1 MRPDIHHLTGAYV
14 ADALPPQEELLFERH
29 LEECSLCAAE
39 VRELRETTARLALAA
54 AQQPPPALRQQV
66 LAEIGSVRQ
75 QPPPVL
81 SLPGQR
87 RARATWLVRVA
98 AVVVA
103 LAIIAALGTVILR
116 QQDRIDRLQASNT
129 EVTEVISAPDAQ
141 TAVAKTGGASGL
153 VVYSRE
159 RNAAVFSSSGLADL
173 PSDRIYQLWA
183 IGPSGDVGGLAR
195 LLQWPD
201 RAGGRPVA
209 RGCAVPGG
217 DCRTRGWV
225 SRSDVRSRPRR
236 SAPRMTRPGAYLDPA
251 RHQGTFSRTEG
262 ERARG
267 SLPPSL

>member
-54 AQQPPPALRQQV
+54 AQQPPPGLRQQV

-75 QPPPVL
+75 QPPPVV

-98 AVVVA
+98 AVIVA

-129 EVTEVISAPDAQ
+129 EITEVISAPDAQ
-141 TAVAKTGGASGL
+141 MAVAKTGGASGL
-153 VVYSRE
+153 VVFSRE

-173 PSDRIYQLWA
+173 PSDRVYQLWA
-183 IGPSGDVGGLAR
+183 IGPSGATSEGLLDYSNGRTEPAVAQS
-195 LLQWPD
+195 LAGAESLGVTAEP
-201 RAGGRPVA
+201 AGGSAAPTSDPVLV
-209 RGCAVPGG
+209 VP
-217 DCRTRGWV
+217 
-225 SRSDVRSRPRR
+225 
-236 SAPRMTRPGAYLDPA
+236 LPA
-251 RHQGTFSRTEG
+251 
-262 ERARG
+262 
-267 SLPPSL
+267 

>member
-1 MRPDIHHLTGAYV
+1 VRPDIHHLTGAYV

-54 AQQPPPALRQQV
+54 AQQPPPGLRQQV

-75 QPPPVL
+75 QPPPVV

-98 AVVVA
+98 AAIVA

-129 EVTEVISAPDAQ
+129 EITEVISAPDAQ
-141 TAVAKTGGASGL
+141 MAVAKTGGASGL
-153 VVYSRE
+153 VVFSRE

-173 PSDRIYQLWA
+173 PSDRVYQLWA
-183 IGPSGDVGGLAR
+183 IGPSGATSEGLLDYSNGRTEPAVAQS
-195 LLQWPD
+195 LAGAESLGVTAEP
-201 RAGGRPVA
+201 AGGSAAPTSDPVLV
-209 RGCAVPGG
+209 VP
-217 DCRTRGWV
+217 
-225 SRSDVRSRPRR
+225 
-236 SAPRMTRPGAYLDPA
+236 LPA
-251 RHQGTFSRTEG
+251 
-262 ERARG
+262 
-267 SLPPSL
+267 

>member
-1 MRPDIHHLTGAYV
+1 VRPDIHHLTGAYV

-39 VRELRETTARLALAA
+39 VRELRETTARLAMAA

-183 IGPSGDVGGLAR
+183 IGPSGATSEGLLDYSNGRTEPAVAQS
-195 LLQWPD
+195 LAGAQSLGVTAEP
-201 RAGGRPVA
+201 AGGSAAPTSDPVLV
-209 RGCAVPGG
+209 VP
-217 DCRTRGWV
+217 
-225 SRSDVRSRPRR
+225 
-236 SAPRMTRPGAYLDPA
+236 LPA
-251 RHQGTFSRTEG
+251 
-262 ERARG
+262 
-267 SLPPSL
+267 

>member
-54 AQQPPPALRQQV
+54 AQPPPPGLRQQV

-87 RARATWLVRVA
+87 RARATWLVRLA
-98 AVVVA
+98 AAIVA
-103 LAIIAALGTVILR
+103 LAIIAALGAVIFR

-129 EVTEVISAPDAQ
+129 EITEVISAPDAQ
-141 TAVAKTGGASGL
+141 MAVAKTGGASGL

-159 RNAAVFSSSGLADL
+159 RNAAVFSSSGLANL
-173 PSDRIYQLWA
+173 PSDQVYQLWA
-183 IGPSGDVGGLAR
+183 IGPSGATSEGLLDYSNGRTEPAVAHS
-195 LLQWPD
+195 LAGAQSLGVTAEP
-201 RAGGRPVA
+201 AGGSAAPTSDPVLV
-209 RGCAVPGG
+209 VP
-217 DCRTRGWV
+217 
-225 SRSDVRSRPRR
+225 
-236 SAPRMTRPGAYLDPA
+236 LPA
-251 RHQGTFSRTEG
+251 
-262 ERARG
+262 
-267 SLPPSL
+267 

>member
-1 MRPDIHHLTGAYV
+1 VRPDIHHLTGAYV

-54 AQQPPPALRQQV
+54 AQQPPPGLRQQV

-98 AVVVA
+98 AVIVA
-103 LAIIAALGTVILR
+103 LAIIAALGAVIFR

-129 EVTEVISAPDAQ
+129 EITEVISAPDAQ
-141 TAVAKTGGASGL
+141 MAVAKTGGASGL

-159 RNAAVFSSSGLADL
+159 RNAAVFSSSGLANL
-173 PSDRIYQLWA
+173 PSDRVYQLWA
-183 IGPSGDVGGLAR
+183 IGPSGATSEGLLDYSNGRTEPAVAQS
-195 LLQWPD
+195 LAGAQSLGVTAEP
-201 RAGGRPVA
+201 AGGSAAPTSDPVLV
-209 RGCAVPGG
+209 VP
-217 DCRTRGWV
+217 
-225 SRSDVRSRPRR
+225 
-236 SAPRMTRPGAYLDPA
+236 LPA
-251 RHQGTFSRTEG
+251 
-262 ERARG
+262 
-267 SLPPSL
+267 

>member
-54 AQQPPPALRQQV
+54 AQQPPPGLRQQV

-98 AVVVA
+98 AVIVA
-103 LAIIAALGTVILR
+103 LAIIAALGTVIFR

-129 EVTEVISAPDAQ
+129 EITEVISAPDAQ
-141 TAVAKTGGASGL
+141 MAVGKTGGASGL

-173 PSDRIYQLWA
+173 PSDRVYQLWA
-183 IGPSGDVGGLAR
+183 IGPSGATSEGLLDYSNGRTEAAVAQS
-195 LLQWPD
+195 LAGAESLGVTAEP
-201 RAGGRPVA
+201 AGGSAAPTSDPLLV
-209 RGCAVPGG
+209 VP
-217 DCRTRGWV
+217 
-225 SRSDVRSRPRR
+225 
-236 SAPRMTRPGAYLDPA
+236 LPA
-251 RHQGTFSRTEG
+251 
-262 ERARG
+262 
-267 SLPPSL
+267 

>member
-1 MRPDIHHLTGAYV
+1 VRPDIHHLTGAYV

-54 AQQPPPALRQQV
+54 AQQPPPGLRQQV

-75 QPPPVL
+75 QPPPVV

-98 AVVVA
+98 AVIVA

-129 EVTEVISAPDAQ
+129 EITEVISAPDAQ
-141 TAVAKTGGASGL
+141 MAVAKTGGASGL
-153 VVYSRE
+153 VVFSRE

-173 PSDRIYQLWA
+173 PSDRVYQLWA
-183 IGPSGDVGGLAR
+183 IGPSGATSEGLLDYSNGRTEPAVAQS
-195 LLQWPD
+195 LAGAESLGVTAEP
-201 RAGGRPVA
+201 AGGSAAPTSDPVLV
-209 RGCAVPGG
+209 VP
-217 DCRTRGWV
+217 
-225 SRSDVRSRPRR
+225 
-236 SAPRMTRPGAYLDPA
+236 LPA
-251 RHQGTFSRTEG
+251 
-262 ERARG
+262 
-267 SLPPSL
+267 

>member
-1 MRPDIHHLTGAYV
+1 VRPDIHHLTGAYV

-54 AQQPPPALRQQV
+54 AQQPPPGLRQQV

-98 AVVVA
+98 AVIVA
-103 LAIIAALGTVILR
+103 LAIIAALGTVIFR

-129 EVTEVISAPDAQ
+129 EITEVISAPDAQ
-141 TAVAKTGGASGL
+141 MAVAKTGGASGL

-173 PSDRIYQLWA
+173 PSDRVYQLWA
-183 IGPSGDVGGLAR
+183 IGPSGATSAGLLDYSNGRTEAAVAQS
-195 LLQWPD
+195 LAGAESLGVTAEP
-201 RAGGRPVA
+201 AGGSAAPTSDPVLV
-209 RGCAVPGG
+209 VP
-217 DCRTRGWV
+217 
-225 SRSDVRSRPRR
+225 
-236 SAPRMTRPGAYLDPA
+236 LPA
-251 RHQGTFSRTEG
+251 
-262 ERARG
+262 
-267 SLPPSL
+267 

>member
-1 MRPDIHHLTGAYV
+1 VRPDIHHLTGAYV

-39 VRELRETTARLALAA
+39 VRELRETTARLAMAA

-141 TAVAKTGGASGL
+141 TAVVTTGGASGL

-183 IGPSGDVGGLAR
+183 IGPSGATSEGLLDYSNGRTEPAVAQS
-195 LLQWPD
+195 LAGAQSLGVTAEP
-201 RAGGRPVA
+201 AGGSAAPTSDPVLV
-209 RGCAVPGG
+209 VP
-217 DCRTRGWV
+217 
-225 SRSDVRSRPRR
+225 
-236 SAPRMTRPGAYLDPA
+236 LPA
-251 RHQGTFSRTEG
+251 
-262 ERARG
+262 
-267 SLPPSL
+267 

>member
-54 AQQPPPALRQQV
+54 AQPPPPGLRQQV

-87 RARATWLVRVA
+87 KARATWLVRVA
-98 AVVVA
+98 AVIVA
-103 LAIIAALGTVILR
+103 LAIIAALGAVIFR

-129 EVTEVISAPDAQ
+129 EITEVISAADAQ
-141 TAVAKTGGASGL
+141 MAVAKTGGASGL

-159 RNAAVFSSSGLADL
+159 RNAAVFSSSGLANL
-173 PSDRIYQLWA
+173 PSDRVYQLWA
-183 IGPSGDVGGLAR
+183 IGPSGATSEGLLDYSNGRTEPAVAQS
-195 LLQWPD
+195 LAGAQSLGVTAEP
-201 RAGGRPVA
+201 AGGSAAPTSDPVLV
-209 RGCAVPGG
+209 VP
-217 DCRTRGWV
+217 
-225 SRSDVRSRPRR
+225 
-236 SAPRMTRPGAYLDPA
+236 LPA
-251 RHQGTFSRTEG
+251 
-262 ERARG
+262 
-267 SLPPSL
+267 

>member
-1 MRPDIHHLTGAYV
+1 VRPDIHHLTGAYV

-39 VRELRETTARLALAA
+39 VRELRETTARLAMAA

-116 QQDRIDRLQASNT
+116 QQDRIDRLQAANT

-141 TAVAKTGGASGL
+141 MAVAKTGGASGL

-183 IGPSGDVGGLAR
+183 IGPSGATSEGLLDYSNGRTEPAVAQS
-195 LLQWPD
+195 LAGAQSLGVTAEP
-201 RAGGRPVA
+201 AGGSAAPTSDPVLV
-209 RGCAVPGG
+209 VP
-217 DCRTRGWV
+217 
-225 SRSDVRSRPRR
+225 
-236 SAPRMTRPGAYLDPA
+236 LPA
-251 RHQGTFSRTEG
+251 
-262 ERARG
+262 
-267 SLPPSL
+267 